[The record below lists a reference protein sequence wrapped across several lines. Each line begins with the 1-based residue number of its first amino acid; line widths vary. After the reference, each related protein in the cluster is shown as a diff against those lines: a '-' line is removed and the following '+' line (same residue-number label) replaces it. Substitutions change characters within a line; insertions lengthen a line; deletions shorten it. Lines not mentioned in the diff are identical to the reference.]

1 MSPSELC
8 QAGLTLYGGWG
19 WQTKL
24 AEDLGVD
31 GSTVRRWISGASP
44 ISQQTAVAIR
54 SMVELKLAEEA
65 G

>member
-19 WQTKL
+19 WQLKL
-24 AEDLGVD
+24 AAALGVD
-31 GSTVRRWISGASP
+31 GSTVRRWVSGASP

-54 SMVELKLAEEA
+54 SLVELKLAEEA